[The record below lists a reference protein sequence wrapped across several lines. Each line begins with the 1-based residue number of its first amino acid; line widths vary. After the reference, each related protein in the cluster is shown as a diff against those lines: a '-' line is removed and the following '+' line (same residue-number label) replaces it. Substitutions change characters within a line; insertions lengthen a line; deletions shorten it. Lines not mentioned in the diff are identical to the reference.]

1 VVGLSPWEKLLEH
14 PRSRE
19 HFVQLYEADE
29 TALTK
34 TVGHYMWEGLRRGE
48 GVVVI
53 VTPEHR
59 EIFTEHLEYL
69 GANVTALITSR
80 RLVFQDANETLT
92 QFMISGKPDWPR
104 FEKIVKRAM
113 RAVKPAPRAEGLR
126 AYGEMVGILW
136 KARQFSA
143 AIRLEQLW
151 NKLLEQSNFSLY
163 CAYAIDVFGT
173 EFGGANLDGI
183 LCTHTHLVPAQP
195 DGTLENALN
204 LAMDETLGSSGA
216 QEVRGLMN
224 SKRPAEWAVLPAA
237 EAMVLWL
244 RRHLPEKAD
253 AIVQRARTYYQ
264 SAGQP
269 TGAPM
274 AREVAA

>member
-1 VVGLSPWEKLLEH
+1 VSPWEKLLEH
-14 PRSRE
+14 PRSRD

-29 TALTK
+29 SALTK
-34 TVGHYMWEGLRRGE
+34 TVGHYLWEGLRRGE
-48 GVVVI
+48 GVIVV

-59 EIFTEHLEYL
+59 EIFAEHLERL
-69 GANVTALITSR
+69 GANVTALTASR
-80 RLVFQDANETLT
+80 QLVFQDANETLA

-104 FEKIVKRAM
+104 FERIIKRAM
-113 RAVKPAPRAEGLR
+113 RAVKPAAGAEGLR

-136 KARQFSA
+136 KARRFAA

-195 DGTLENALN
+195 DGTLEKALN
-204 LAMDETLGSSGA
+204 LAIDESLGSSSA
-216 QEVRGLMN
+216 EEVRALMN
-224 SKRPAEWAVLPAA
+224 SNRPAQWAVLPAA
-237 EAMVLWL
+237 EAMVLSL
-244 RRHLPEKAD
+244 RRNLPEKAD
-253 AIVQRARTYYQ
+253 EIVERARTHYQ
-264 SAGQP
+264 SGGRRTAS
-269 TGAPM
+269 AI
-274 AREVAA
+274 AREVTA